1 MVSRCST
8 LARSPEPV
16 RRHNLMLTSLL
27 PVPANTSTT
36 PPSLT
41 HKLQPF
47 GFSVQLLQLVLI
59 TLGIA
64 QEILR
69 QWLTMFW
76 FMLSQQAKSQ
86 HVVAVF
92 RHKTNIESH
101 TSSGGTLFQKI
112 YGSEERQIILEFR
125 LNWVITHMMFVHWK
139 DNFQTW
145 ECCSLL

>member
-8 LARSPEPV
+8 LTQSPEPV
-16 RRHNLMLTSLL
+16 RRHNLMLTFLF

-92 RHKTNIESH
+92 RHTTNIERRSH
-101 TSSGGTLFQKI
+101 TSSGGTLSRKYM
-112 YGSEERQIILEFR
+112 YGSEWGETNYFGIPFELGHELHIWCL
-125 LNWVITHMMFVHWK
+125 
-139 DNFQTW
+139 
-145 ECCSLL
+145 